1 MLELTGENLSTY
13 LLREIKNIVNRNPRF
28 RNLGG
33 DVTVSTS
40 NMVAWG
46 DLRVTINRISS
57 SGTRL
62 SPDYFLCTQYGR
74 SVIGKLEGYDGLF
87 IEWVQEIRNN
97 GSTIPPSGVYYFNV
111 DAVNEGTREV
121 ALTIQQY
128 QWVGQEAKFAQG
140 SLVYFAPYID
150 VSSVTPVDPLVS
162 YEQQGN
168 IWELTSFY
176 PNILQ
181 LQRVVTGV
189 PIPLVPMVDFWYLR
203 ESSNVITDSTFFG
216 EQFLS
221 IPVAGWTS
229 MVITDQDG
237 YELREGIDYTVLDTN
252 IIQTS
257 TWTPEDSKLTGN
269 FTVKTDPS
277 SIWAVHPENQVSIP
291 LIPGNS
297 PTQTILY
304 SSVQNRSNA
313 SDFATV
319 NGVTWLSAL
328 LITGEKYYWESRV
341 DLGQAQYNAK
351 KMEVNQNL
359 IPGLSIAIGD
369 QVVIGDQ
376 CAILVSP
383 HVSEVYE
390 IYGSKENV
398 SFTIE
403 IKANDRLTASEIS
416 EMIKGSL
423 LVRERNNM
431 EANGLTIFEITREAN
446 YESRDQ
452 SGTAPTTTYSMSV
465 SAAADWE
472 LYIPLVSRIS
482 QFEVDMSD
490 TPQTDYLSKLIMAP
504 RLKILGASQFLPNYS

>member
-1 MLELTGENLSTY
+1 
-13 LLREIKNIVNRNPRF
+13 
-28 RNLGG
+28 
-33 DVTVSTS
+33 
-40 NMVAWG
+40 
-46 DLRVTINRISS
+46 
-57 SGTRL
+57 
-62 SPDYFLCTQYGR
+62 
-74 SVIGKLEGYDGLF
+74 
-87 IEWVQEIRNN
+87 
-97 GSTIPPSGVYYFNV
+97 
-111 DAVNEGTREV
+111 
-121 ALTIQQY
+121 
-128 QWVGQEAKFAQG
+128 
-140 SLVYFAPYID
+140 
-150 VSSVTPVDPLVS
+150 
-162 YEQQGN
+162 
-168 IWELTSFY
+168 
-176 PNILQ
+176 
-181 LQRVVTGV
+181 
-189 PIPLVPMVDFWYLR
+189 MVDFWYLR